1 MFNLFSKNSPEKPQD
16 VKAVREALLA
26 FMKQE
31 LQKLEGGE
39 GKSIKGF
46 NLYIACLPVEK
57 YLYESA
63 VFADEDGRFK
73 KEIQR
78 LADDFAIDLPE
89 HWTFDALFVD
99 ELPLEVIKMK
109 DLNVAL
115 YIKTPEHLVNQRS
128 EKAFI
133 RVLNGEAERGLY
145 TITSKDSKINI
156 GREKRAQV
164 TDGSIRINDIAFP
177 DSSSNQCNKFV
188 SRQHAHLEWNNEDGH
203 FMLFADDGGIPPGN
217 KLKIRSKADHSSVKL
232 TFTELGHA
240 LMEGDQIILGDSAV
254 LEFSYQVNKE

>member
-1 MFNLFSKNSPEKPQD
+1 MFNLFKKDLPEKPQD

-63 VFADEDGRFK
+63 VFAEEDGRFK
-73 KEIQR
+73 KEVQR

-89 HWTFDALFVD
+89 HWTLDVLFVE
-99 ELPLEVIKMK
+99 ELPLAAIKMSN
-109 DLNVAL
+109 LEVAL
-115 YIKTPEHLVNQRS
+115 YIKTPEHVVNQRS
-128 EKAFI
+128 EKAYI
-133 RVLNGEAERGLY
+133 RVLNGEAEQSIY
-145 TITSKDSKINI
+145 TITSKDLKINI
-156 GREKRAQV
+156 GRERKAQV
-164 TDGSIRINDIAFP
+164 TDGSIRINEIAFP

-217 KLKIRSKADHSSVKL
+217 KLKIRSKTDHSSVKL
-232 TFTELGHA
+232 TFTELGHT
-240 LMEGDQIILGDSAV
+240 LVEGDQIILGDSAV
-254 LEFSYQVNKE
+254 LEFSYKVKE